1 MTKLKLAVFICSMV
15 FGMQHASGQT
25 YKFLTTGFSVLEKDD
40 KGNWGKWSDLQD
52 ASIVVTL
59 DTQKDRIVVYSQ
71 EIQIY
76 RIVEYQAE
84 QDTEE
89 DRTYPF
95 SCAGED
101 GEPVTISIITRK
113 KQNNRK
119 QLYIT
124 HKNVILVYNIITYP
138 EKSDKG

>member
-1 MTKLKLAVFICSMV
+1 M
-15 FGMQHASGQT
+15 
-25 YKFLTTGFSVLEKDD
+25 EKDE

-59 DTQKDRIVVYSQ
+59 DTKKDRIVVYSQ
-71 EIQIY
+71 ELQLY

-84 QDTEE
+84 QETE
-89 DRTYPF
+89 DDLTYPF

-101 GEPVTISIITRK
+101 GEPVVITIITRK

-119 QLYIT
+119 QMYIA
-124 HKNVILVYNIITYP
+124 HRDVVLVYNIINYP
-138 EKSDKG
+138 EKGDRG